1 MTQSK
6 LLRRQ
11 LKRGLGLADDD
22 ALQLL
27 LAEIKTLTATEAGS
41 PALQTAL
48 QGLEKFLGMTDEAY
62 QQYERDL
69 ELRTRSLDLSSHE
82 LNEANQRLR
91 EEAVVQKR
99 AVDSLIGMAE
109 LLSERA
115 AIDFRPDEATLAS
128 VTTLLTGL
136 VESRE
141 HIQQALYTS
150 EERFQLA
157 VETTRIGLWD
167 WNMISGAVY
176 YSEQWCALLGYAK
189 DEIPAQFASWNGFI
203 HPDDFQRCGAV
214 LMANIRGLA
223 NDFDMEMR
231 MRHKEGHYLWME
243 TRGRVVSRRADGAAE
258 RGIGTMTDITARKAA
273 EEALLKA
280 KEAAESA
287 NRAKSDFL
295 ANMSHEIRTPMNG
308 IIGMTKLCLD
318 TELNGEQREYL
329 EMVASS
335 AHALL
340 TVINDILDFS
350 KIEAGKML
358 LDPVDFSLR
367 KLVSD
372 TLRPLAF
379 RAQEKGLELICDIHP
394 SVPDGLVGDPVRLRQ
409 IIINLVGN
417 AIKFTET
424 GEVTLCVRAQA
435 RADAPDIMLVDL
447 EVCDTGIGMST
458 ESLSKIFDSFSQ
470 ADTSI
475 TRRYGGTGLGLTIS
489 SKLVRMMGGLLAV
502 ESREGHGSRFYF
514 SIPLPLG
521 EVSTVVPAA
530 ISALEKMPVLVVDDN
545 PTNRR
550 LMYDM
555 LHAFGMHPIVV
566 HDARTAMVRLMDNVL
581 EGTPL
586 RLVLLDAQMPDVDG
600 FSLARDIMQRHN
612 LGKPKVIMLSSLAE
626 RADSAFL
633 RSVGICGFI
642 PKPIDQSE
650 LLNCILMVLGAEAEA
665 GTIKTAANRS
675 VLEAPPREAIAHRPA
690 PVAVSPVTAVQSLNI
705 LLAEDNTI
713 NQRLAMRLLERMGH
727 KVTLAVNG
735 EVAVC
740 RVQEGDF
747 DIVLMD
753 IQMPVMGGLEATQ
766 NIREWSVG
774 KRHIPI
780 IAMTAHAMQ
789 GDRERYLSSGM
800 DGYVSKPIM
809 VEDLAAEMA
818 RMLELFPRSV
828 TNADAAVDSRV
839 ESLAHESDLARVP
852 PPSAAVAVTAQRTP
866 LTYFDYDKALEQMG
880 GEVELLY
887 DLAEIF
893 LREAPERLAELAA
906 AVVQGD
912 AKKAYQVAHKLKG
925 ESANFGRPRVS
936 ELADTLANMGLA
948 GKLEGADRLLVDLEH
963 ECQLFM
969 ADLRSRVLCVKS
981 ADDDDTS
988 SAYIWL
994 I

>member
-1 MTQSK
+1 MIETK

-11 LKRGLGLADDD
+11 LKRGLGVADDAGLQVMLAGAD
-22 ALQLL
+22 ALAQNPDTPLPV
-27 LAEIKTLTATEAGS
+27 K
-41 PALQTAL
+41 QAL
-48 QGLEKFLGMTDEAY
+48 QGLASFLAMTDEAY
-62 QQYERDL
+62 LQFDRDL
-69 ELRTRSLDLSSHE
+69 DLRTRSLDLSSQE
-82 LNEANQRLR
+82 LNSANQRLR
-91 EEAVVQKR
+91 TESVAQQR
-99 AVDSLIGMAE
+99 AVDSLIAMAE
-109 LLSERA
+109 LLSTRA
-115 AIDFRPDEATLAS
+115 DMVFKPEEATLAS
-128 VTTLLTGL
+128 VTELLTGL

-141 HIQQALYTS
+141 NIQQALSTS

-167 WNMISGAVY
+167 WDMVTGAVF
-176 YSEQWCALLGYAK
+176 YSDQWCDLLGYAR
-189 DEIPAQFASWNGFI
+189 DEVAPQFATWNGLI
-203 HPDDFQRCGAV
+203 HPDDFQRCGQV
-214 LMANIRGLA
+214 LLANIRGQSS
-223 NDFDMEMR
+223 DFDMEMR
-231 MRHKEGHYLWME
+231 MRHQQGHYLWME
-243 TRGRVVSRRADGAAE
+243 TRGRVVSRREDGTAE
-258 RGIGTMTDITARKAA
+258 RGIGTMMDISARKAS
-273 EEALLKA
+273 EEAVLRA

-318 TELNGEQREYL
+318 TELSGEQREYL
-329 EMVASS
+329 EMVSSS
-335 AHALL
+335 ALALL

-372 TLRPLAF
+372 ILRPLSF

-409 IIINLVGN
+409 IIINLIGN

-424 GEVTLCVRAQA
+424 GEITLCVRAA
-435 RADAPDIMLVDL
+435 ERAGDHDVQLVSI
-447 EVCDTGIGMST
+447 EVRDTGIGMSA

-489 SKLVRMMGGLLAV
+489 SKLTRMMGGMLEV
-502 ESREGHGSRFYF
+502 DSREGHGSRFF
-514 SIPLPLG
+514 FTVPMPLG
-521 EVSTVVPAA
+521 RVQAVIPAA
-530 ISALEKMPVLVVDDN
+530 VGTLHKMTVLVVDDN

-555 LHAFGMHPIVV
+555 LHAFGMNPVVV
-566 HDARTAMVRLMDNVL
+566 HDARTAMIRLFDHVL
-581 EGTPL
+581 EGNPI

-612 LGKPKVIMLSSLAE
+612 LGKPKVVMLSSLAE

-633 RSVGICGFI
+633 RSVGISGFI

-650 LLNCILMVLGAEAEA
+650 LLNCILMVLGSE
-665 GTIKTAANRS
+665 
-675 VLEAPPREAIAHRPA
+675 VLEGGAVIQAPHASASEITARSPAQAPREALANRPA
-690 PVAVSPVTAVQSLNI
+690 PLLAPVAQAACHFDI
-705 LLAEDNTI
+705 LLTEDNTI
-713 NQRLAMRLLERMGH
+713 NQRLAMRLLERLGH

-735 EVAVC
+735 ERAVQA
-740 RVQEGDF
+740 VKEGRYDL
-747 DIVLMD
+747 VLMD

-766 NIREWSVG
+766 KIREWLEGQAHLPV
-774 KRHIPI
+774 

-789 GDRERYLSSGM
+789 GDRERYLASGM

-809 VEDLAAEMA
+809 LEDLTAEIDRVMALYPPVSVVAEPEPEPESAPAVIEATPEPAA
-818 RMLELFPRSV
+818 RSELRQP
-828 TNADAAVDSRV
+828 A
-839 ESLAHESDLARVP
+839 
-852 PPSAAVAVTAQRTP
+852 
-866 LTYFDYDKALEQMG
+866 YFDYAKALEQMG
-880 GEVELLY
+880 GDVSLLY
-887 DLAEIF
+887 ELAEIF
-893 LREAPERLAELAA
+893 VLEAPERMADLALAVA
-906 AVVQGD
+906 QADVVR
-912 AKKAYQVAHKLKG
+912 AYQLAHKLKG

-936 ELADTLANMGLA
+936 ELADTLANMGRA
-948 GKLEGADRLLVDLEH
+948 GHLDGADSLMIELEH

-969 ADLRSRVLCVKS
+969 ADLRARVLCTPEADQS
-981 ADDDDTS
+981 AS
-988 SAYIWL
+988 YVWL